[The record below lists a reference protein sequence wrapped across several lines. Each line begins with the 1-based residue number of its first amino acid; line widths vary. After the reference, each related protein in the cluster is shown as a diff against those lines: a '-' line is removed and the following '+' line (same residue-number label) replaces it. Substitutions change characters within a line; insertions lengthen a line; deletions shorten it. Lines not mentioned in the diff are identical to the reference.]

1 MLHSSTSLFHRL
13 SALADGTLLR
23 QCLDDEELNQYS
35 VIVLDEAHERSLNTD
50 ILFALVKHLVRRRCA
65 PCHPPSL
72 ESHSR
77 PAELLNPRHYSATP
91 AVI

>member
-1 MLHSSTSLFHRL
+1 MAAFRCCAVTHPLFQCL
-13 SALADGTLLR
+13 AALADGTLLR

-65 PCHPPSL
+65 LATCHPWIFIADL
-72 ESHSR
+72 R
-77 PAELLNPRHYSATP
+77 GY
-91 AVI
+91 